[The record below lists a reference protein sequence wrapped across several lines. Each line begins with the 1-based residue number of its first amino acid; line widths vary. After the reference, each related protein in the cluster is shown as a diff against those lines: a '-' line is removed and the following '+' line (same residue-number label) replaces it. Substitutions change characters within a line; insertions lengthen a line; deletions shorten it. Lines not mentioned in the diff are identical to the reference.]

1 MEFPESE
8 IAEIKKF
15 IDLLNS
21 QKNSV
26 VVVEGKRD
34 SAALIKLGYSGKII
48 EFHRF
53 NGMIKFTDSA
63 AKYRKLILLLD
74 GDRKGRYLTKKIIGL
89 LEHRTKIDLLFKKK
103 LVTITKGKIR
113 FIEQLTCYESY
124 FV

>member
-1 MEFPESE
+1 MEFPETE

-15 IDLLNS
+15 MDFLNS
-21 QKNSV
+21 QTNCA

-34 SAALIKLGYSGKII
+34 TAALVKLGYSGKIL

-53 NGMIKFTDSA
+53 NGMIKFADSA

-74 GDRKGRYLTKKIIGL
+74 GDRKGRYLTKKIIEL
-89 LEHRTKIDLLFKKK
+89 LEHRTKIDLLVKKK
-103 LVTITKGKIR
+103 LGSITKGKIR
-113 FIEQLTCYESY
+113 FIEQLICYESY

>member
-1 MEFPESE
+1 MEFPETE

-15 IDLLNS
+15 MNLLNS
-21 QKNSV
+21 QTNCV

-34 SAALIKLGYSGKII
+34 AAALVKLGYSGKIL

-53 NGMIKFTDSA
+53 NGMIKFADSA

-74 GDRKGRYLTKKIIGL
+74 GDRKGKYLTKKIIDL

-103 LVTITKGKIR
+103 LVSITKGKIR
-113 FIEQLTCYESY
+113 FIEQLICYESY

>member
-1 MEFPESE
+1 VEFPENE

-21 QKNSV
+21 EKDSIV
-26 VVVEGKRD
+26 IVEGKRD
-34 SAALIKLGYSGKII
+34 SAALVKLGYSGKIL

-53 NGMIKFTDSA
+53 NGMVKFADSA
-63 AKYRKLILLLD
+63 AKYHKIILLLD
-74 GDRKGRYLTKKIIGL
+74 GDRKGRYLTKKIIEL

-103 LVTITKGKIR
+103 LVSITKGKIR
-113 FIEQLTCYESY
+113 FIEQLVCYESY

>member
-15 IDLLNS
+15 VNLLNL

-34 SAALIKLGYSGKII
+34 SAALKKLGYSGKII

>member
-8 IAEIKKF
+8 IVEIKKF

-21 QKNSV
+21 EKDGV
-26 VVVEGKRD
+26 VIVEGKRD
-34 SAALIKLGYSGKII
+34 SAALVKLGYSGKIL

-53 NGMIKFTDSA
+53 NGMIKFADSA
-63 AKYRKLILLLD
+63 AKYHKIIHLLD
-74 GDRKGRYLTKKIIGL
+74 GDRKGRYLTKKIIEL

-103 LVTITKGKIR
+103 LVSITKGKIR
-113 FIEQLTCYESY
+113 FIEQLVCYESY

>member
-1 MEFPESE
+1 MEFPENE

-21 QKNSV
+21 EKDGV
-26 VVVEGKRD
+26 VIVEGKRD
-34 SAALIKLGYSGKII
+34 SAALVKLGYSGKIL

-53 NGMIKFTDSA
+53 NGMVKFADSA
-63 AKYRKLILLLD
+63 AKYHKIILLLH
-74 GDRKGRYLTKKIIGL
+74 GDRKGRYLTKKIIEL

-103 LVTITKGKIR
+103 LVSITKGKIR
-113 FIEQLTCYESY
+113 FIEQLVCYESY

>member
-1 MEFPESE
+1 MEFPENE

-15 IDLLNS
+15 MNLLNL
-21 QKNSV
+21 QKNCA

-34 SAALIKLGYSGKII
+34 SAALIKLGYSGKIL

-53 NGMIKFTDSA
+53 NGMIKFADSA

-74 GDRKGRYLTKKIIGL
+74 GDRKGKYLTKKIIEL
-89 LEHRTKIDLLFKKK
+89 LERRTKIDLLFKKK
-103 LVTITKGKIR
+103 LVSITKGKIR
-113 FIEQLTCYESY
+113 FIEQLVCYESY

>member
-15 IDLLNS
+15 MDLLNS
-21 QKNSV
+21 EKDGV
-26 VVVEGKRD
+26 VIVEGKRD
-34 SAALIKLGYSGKII
+34 AAALVKLGYSGKIL

-53 NGMIKFTDSA
+53 NGMIKFADSA
-63 AKYRKLILLLD
+63 AKYHKIILLLD
-74 GDRKGRYLTKKIIGL
+74 GDRKGRYLTKKIIEL

-103 LVTITKGKIR
+103 LVSITKGKIR
-113 FIEQLTCYESY
+113 FIEQLVCYESY

>member
-15 IDLLNS
+15 VNLLNS
-21 QKNSV
+21 QKDSV
-26 VVVEGKRD
+26 IVVEGKRA
-34 SAALIKLGYSGKII
+34 SAALVKLGYSGKIL

-53 NGMIKFTDSA
+53 NGMIKFADSA
-63 AKYRKLILLLD
+63 AKYRTLILLLD
-74 GDRKGRYLTKKIIGL
+74 GDRKGKYLTKKIIGL

-103 LVTITKGKIR
+103 LVSITKGKIR
-113 FIEQLTCYESY
+113 FIEQLICYESY